1 MKKLV
6 IATDTFFPKR
16 DGITRFLSNIIPE
29 LSSNYDITI
38 IAPSYDRKYEIGEYK
53 GAKVVKF
60 PVRKFSI
67 AGYSPAK
74 SPKGKIKSIIKNADI
89 VWVHSAAALGKAA
102 ITIGKKLNKPVIAF
116 IHSMEWEQLIHI
128 MIKHKKIKKYLI
140 PLVEKYSKYL
150 YNKCTLLM
158 VPSLEVVH
166 ELDLVEIKT
175 RKAIVHLGVDSDF
188 FIPPQYGKVKAKK
201 KLHLNPNRIIIGYT
215 GRISKEK
222 NLPTLAKT
230 VAGLQKKHPEI
241 FLYIVGD
248 GKRSEIEKHIHKGY
262 KITGFVS
269 NVVPHL
275 QALDIFVLPSLTET
289 SSLSTMEAMSCGL
302 PVVATPVGHVK
313 EYIKNGRNG
322 MLFPKENDFVLRKKL
337 EMLILNPDLREAM
350 GNSARNTIVK
360 KYHWERTIIEIEK
373 ILEKY

>member
-29 LSSNYDITI
+29 LTSNYNITI
-38 IAPSYDRKYEIGEYK
+38 IAPSYDKKYEIGEYK

-60 PVRKFSI
+60 PIRKFSVS
-67 AGYSPAK
+67 GYSPAK
-74 SPKGKIKSIIKNADI
+74 SPKGKIKSIIKDADI
-89 VWVHSAAALGKAA
+89 VWVHSAAPLGKAA
-102 ITIGKKLNKPVIAF
+102 ITIGRKLKKPVIAF

-128 MIKHKKIKKYLI
+128 MVEHKKLKKYMI
-140 PLVEKYSKYL
+140 PLVSRYARYV
-150 YNKCTLLM
+150 YNKCTILM

-166 ELDLVEIKT
+166 ELDLAGITT
-175 RKAIVHLGVDSDF
+175 RKLLVHLGVDSDYF
-188 FIPPQYGKVKAKK
+188 VPPQHGKVKAKK
-201 KLHLNPNRIIIGYT
+201 KLHLNPNKIIIGYT

-222 NLPTLAKT
+222 NLSTLAKA
-230 VAGLQKKHPEI
+230 VAGLQKKYPEI

-248 GKRSEIEKHIHKGY
+248 GKRSEIEKHINKGY

-275 QALDIFVLPSLTET
+275 QAMDIFVLPSLTET
-289 SSLSTMEAMSCGL
+289 SSLSTMEAMSSGL
-302 PVVATPVGHVK
+302 PVIATPVGHVK

-322 MLFPKENDFVLRKKL
+322 MTFPKENDFVLRKKL
-337 EMLILNPDLREAM
+337 EMLIINPELREAM
-350 GNSARNTIVK
+350 GNTARNTIVK
-360 KYHWERTIIEIEK
+360 KYHWERTIVEIEK
-373 ILEKY
+373 ILERF

>member
-16 DGITRFLSNIIPE
+16 DGITRFLSNTVPE
-29 LSSNYDITI
+29 LTARYDITI
-38 IAPSYDRKYEIGEYK
+38 IAPSYRRKYEIGEYK

-60 PVRKFSI
+60 PVRKFSV

-74 SPKGKIKSIIKNADI
+74 GPKGKIKKIIKDSDI

-102 ITIGKKLNKPVIAF
+102 ITIGRKLKKPVIAF

-128 MIKHKKIKKYLI
+128 MVENRKIKKYI
-140 PLVEKYSKYL
+140 MPLVSKYARYL
-150 YNKCTLLM
+150 YNRCNLLM

-166 ELDLVEIKT
+166 ELDLAGIRT
-175 RKAIVHLGVDSDF
+175 RKSLVHLGVDSEF
-188 FIPPQYGKVKAKK
+188 FIPPREGKEKAKK

-222 NLPTLAKT
+222 NLSTLAKA
-230 VAGLQKKHPEI
+230 VAGLQNKHPEI

-248 GKRSEIEKHIHKGY
+248 GRRAEIEKHISKGY
-262 KITGFVS
+262 KITGFIS

-275 QALDIFVLPSLTET
+275 QAMDIFVMPSLTET
-289 SSLSTMEAMSCGL
+289 TSLSTMEAMSCGL
-302 PVVATPVGHVK
+302 PVVATQVGHIR
-313 EYIKNGRNG
+313 EYIKKGKNG
-322 MLFPKENDFVLRKKL
+322 MTFPKENDFVLRKKL
-337 EMLILNPDLREAM
+337 EMLITDPELRKRIGEK
-350 GNSARNTIVK
+350 ARNTITK
-360 KYHWERTIIEIEK
+360 KYNWESTIIGIEN